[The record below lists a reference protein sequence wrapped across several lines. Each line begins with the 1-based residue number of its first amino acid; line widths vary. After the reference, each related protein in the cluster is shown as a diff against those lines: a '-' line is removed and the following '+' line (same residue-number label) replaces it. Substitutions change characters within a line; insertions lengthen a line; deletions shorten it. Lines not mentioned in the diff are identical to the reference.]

1 MATIAE
7 IRQELDKD
15 ELGYPAVAQ
24 KYGIDAL
31 PQLRTLVAEDEPRIA
46 SKAAYLAAV
55 IAGPNSKEIV
65 ALAAQ
70 SRHEVIRVA
79 AAAAAAM
86 LPEAQAAE
94 VTSSL
99 LGDAD
104 PRVRVRAMKSAAT
117 INSPILVERLET
129 MAIHDPELYIR
140 DFAAGVAGRMRQR

>member
-1 MATIAE
+1 MATIAD

-15 ELGYPAVAQ
+15 ELNYPTLAQ
-24 KYGIDAL
+24 TYGVDAL

-46 SKAAYLAAV
+46 SKAVYLAAV
-55 IAGPNSKEIV
+55 IAGENSKEIV

-70 SRHEVIRVA
+70 SRHEVVRVA

-86 LPEAQAAE
+86 LPVTQAVE
-94 VTSSL
+94 ITSSL
-99 LGDAD
+99 LGDTD

-117 INSPILVERLET
+117 VNSPILIERLET
-129 MAIHDPELYIR
+129 MAIHDPEVHIR